1 MLESVKLVN
10 GSEWTERTVDTALT
24 VLGMANAM
32 ALGHKCGL
40 LGPYYGRY
48 NHTGEAQR
56 ERAQGEGPH
65 NPTVLSRP
73 CPAQPGP
80 LATLSAPPRCTCT
93 CARHAS
99 GLCAPTLC
107 AVVPYLRRHRDGES
121 RRAASQAPED
131 GQHV

>member
-73 CPAQPGP
+73 TRPPCYPLCPPP
-80 LATLSAPPRCTCT
+80 LHLHLRPPRIRPVRSHPLCS
-93 CARHAS
+93 CA
-99 GLCAPTLC
+99 LP
-107 AVVPYLRRHRDGES
+107 
-121 RRAASQAPED
+121 AASS
-131 GQHV
+131 